1 MMKLTTLFPALS
13 YRNYRT
19 FWLVQWIAL
28 IGFWIQLTAQQWL
41 VYEMTGSALK
51 LGVLSAMQFTPSM
64 LLSLLLGFWID
75 RHSKRKILAGTQ
87 FFYMLQALCLA
98 VLLWTGVADYYWLLF
113 FAVVLGT
120 VDAVDM
126 PTRLSFLPCLVEKK
140 DLHSA
145 MALNSA
151 NFNITRMIGPLLAAA
166 LLAYVDYG
174 MIFFLNAVSLL
185 PIFFLYL
192 HMKVEEPAL
201 AHSDKNAWAEI
212 KAGFLHAKRNP
223 IIMGNLCMLGI
234 VSSLIMNFGTYGPLF
249 SDQILHLG
257 IDGFGTILF
266 AIGCGSLTSGLLS
279 AAGKKRTDR
288 RSLLYF
294 AAATGLL
301 LMLLSRASAV
311 WLAMPLFAALGFFI
325 ILFLINCNTS
335 IQLTTEP
342 AYLGRIMSLY
352 TFVFLGSAPAGSL
365 LVSGIIET
373 IGTADGL
380 LAIGALELF
389 LLALAAWKF
398 K

>member
-1 MMKLTTLFPALS
+1 MKLTTLFPALS
-13 YRNYRT
+13 YRNYRI

-87 FFYMLQALCLA
+87 FFYMVQALCLA
-98 VLLWTGVADYYWLLF
+98 VLLWTGIADYYWLLF

-126 PTRLSFLPCLVEKK
+126 PTRLSFLPCLVGKK

-192 HMKVEEPAL
+192 HMKVDEPA
-201 AHSDKNAWAEI
+201 AAPSDKNAWAEI

-288 RSLLYF
+288 RSLLCF

-301 LMLLSRASAV
+301 LMLLSRASAI
-311 WLAMPLFAALGFFI
+311 WIAMPLFAALGFFI

-365 LVSGIIET
+365 FVSGIIET